1 MSLNALRRKLEAW
14 ELDHLR
20 QHCAEQAQRIE
31 ELERQLRYAEQVSEQ
46 WQREA
51 ESYREH
57 LMNDGKTIGLH
68 IDGQVEVV

>member
-1 MSLNALRRKLEAW
+1 MSLKALRRKLEAW
-14 ELDHLR
+14 ELEHLR

-31 ELERQLRYAEQVSEQ
+31 ELEQQLRYTESIADQ

-57 LMNDGKTIGLH
+57 LMNEDKTICLN